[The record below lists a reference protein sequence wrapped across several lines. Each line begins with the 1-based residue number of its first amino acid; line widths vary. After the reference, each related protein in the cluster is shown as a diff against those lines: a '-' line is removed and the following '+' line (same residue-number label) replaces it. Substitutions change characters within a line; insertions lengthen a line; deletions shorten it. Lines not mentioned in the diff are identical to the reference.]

1 MVDDAEAEYG
11 QSILLLKGCAKVSYW
26 FTVAVLGEGV
36 FAGAF
41 NGRRRRRGRVK
52 KRLAERFERGRAEVG
67 GVSRQKLQ

>member
-11 QSILLLKGCAKVSYW
+11 QSILLLKGCTKVSYW

-41 NGRRRRRGRVK
+41 NGRRRRVK
-52 KRLAERFERGRAEVG
+52 KRLAERFERGTAEVG